1 MITRIKPRFSS
12 QVNPTWFWD
21 DPTHLIWI
29 KRTKLKFSRLKE
41 MNDHGGIQDKC
52 PPEPKI

>member
-1 MITRIKPRFSS
+1 
-12 QVNPTWFWD
+12 VNPTWFWD
-21 DPTHLIWI
+21 DPIHLIWI